1 MSLARELARG
11 LLHLVYPGICPV
23 CDTAVP
29 PGDLLPC
36 AACRAALTHDPHEH
50 CARCGTTIGPF
61 ALIEGGC
68 TSCREMKLHF
78 EQVIR
83 LGPYEGLLRDSV
95 LRIKHGHGET
105 LAELVGSLWFAH
117 QAERLKAVKADIV
130 VPVPLHWWRSWRR
143 GYNQSRSLAEALSR
157 GLGIPLRARSLAR
170 IRATPAQ
177 TEQTPAGR
185 RHNVHGAFRV
195 RTPSDIRGKSV
206 LLVDDVLTT
215 GSTCDEAARVL
226 KGAGAMRVVVAVLAK
241 SQA

>member
-1 MSLARELARG
+1 MSLAKDLAQG

-23 CDTAVP
+23 CDAPVP
-29 PGDLLPC
+29 PGEPFPC
-36 AACRAALTHDPHEH
+36 AACRAALTQDPHECCPR
-50 CARCGTTIGPF
+50 CATTIGPF
-61 ALIEGGC
+61 ALVEGGC
-68 TSCREMKLHF
+68 SSCRDTSLHF

-95 LRIKHGHGET
+95 LRLKHARGEA
-105 LAELVGSLWFAH
+105 LAELLGSLWLAH
-117 QAERLKAVKADIV
+117 QGARLREVNADIV

-143 GYNQSRSLAEALSR
+143 GYNQSRTLAAALAH
-157 GLGIPLRARSLAR
+157 GLRIPLRARSLAR

-185 RHNVHGAFRV
+185 RENVRGAFRV
-195 RTPSDIRGKSV
+195 RTPSDIRGKAV

-215 GSTCDEAARVL
+215 GSTCNEAARAL
-226 KGAGAMRVVVAVLAK
+226 RAAGATRVAVAVLAK